1 MCCNEPHG
9 IQWLLHQDPGGL
21 GSAVWLL
28 AELTISNWQA
38 RLDNWGHLAVDWGT
52 GVMVSLSHSR
62 LASVGAI
69 DLGRHSNSRGWGDPG
84 PNVAPAA
91 IPAPAVHISMVAVA
105 WTMSP
110 LLSSEVSL
118 PSIQEL
124 CTHPFLWNKESF
136 CFCL

>member
-1 MCCNEPHG
+1 M
-9 IQWLLHQDPGGL
+9 
-21 GSAVWLL
+21 
-28 AELTISNWQA
+28 
-38 RLDNWGHLAVDWGT
+38 
-52 GVMVSLSHSR
+52 SLSYSR

-69 DLGRHSNSRGWGDPG
+69 DLGRHPNSRGWGEPG

-110 LLSSEVSL
+110 PLSSEVSL

-124 CTHPFLWNKESF
+124 CTHPFL
-136 CFCL
+136 